1 MSSPIPVTR
10 PSLPPFEEYTSLIK
24 SIWENR
30 WLTNAGPL
38 HQQLEENLKEYLRAP
53 YLSLYTNGHNALEA
67 AIHACNLPK
76 GSEVI
81 TTPYTFA
88 STTHA
93 IVRCGLKPVFCDISY
108 EDYNIDVTKIEE
120 LITENTSAVLPV
132 HVYGTPCDVEGIGRI
147 AKKYDLKVI
156 YDAAHA
162 FGVELNGQPITSFGD
177 VSMLSFHAT
186 KVFNTVEGGAV
197 VSADKSIIEKANRY
211 KNFGMVGTEDFTE
224 PGTNAKMS
232 EFHAAMGL
240 ANLHHM
246 EESIAVRKKI
256 CEEYDRALSNVDGV
270 KLLSRDPAVRSN
282 YAYYPV
288 VLEDNYPLN
297 REELCAKF
305 AEKNIFPRKYFYPIV
320 TEFSCYKGRTG
331 FPEGSIALDVSK
343 RVLCLPLYDTLGSN
357 YISDICS
364 GISSV
369 SRKE

>member
-30 WLTNAGPL
+30 WLTNSGPL
-38 HQQLEENLKEYLRAP
+38 HQQLEENLKQYLRAP

-93 IVRCGLKPVFCDISY
+93 IVRCGLNPVFCDISY

-120 LITENTSAVLPV
+120 LITENTSAILPV
-132 HVYGTPCDVEGIGRI
+132 HVYGTPCDVEGIDRI

-197 VSADKSIIEKANRY
+197 VSADKSIIEKADRY

-240 ANLHHM
+240 ANLKHM
-246 EESIAVRKKI
+246 DHSIAIRKRV
-256 CEEYDRALSNVDGV
+256 CDAYDAAFRHVDGI
-270 KLLSRDPAVRSN
+270 KLLARSFSVQSN
-282 YAYYPV
+282 YAYYPI
-288 VLEDNYPLN
+288 VLDVDYPLS
-297 REELCAKF
+297 RDALYEKF
-305 AEKNIFPRKYFYPIV
+305 VSSHIYPRRYFYPIV
-320 TEFSCYKGRTG
+320 TEYSSYNDKYGLSR
-331 FPEGSIALDVSK
+331 SSVALDVSK
-343 RVLCLPLYDTLGSN
+343 HVLCLPVYDTMAC
-357 YISDICS
+357 SDVQRI
-364 GISSV
+364 IDV
-369 SRKE
+369 LLVQR

>member
-10 PSLPPFEEYTSLIK
+10 PSLPPFDEYTALIK

-38 HQQLEENLKEYLRAP
+38 HQQLEENLKQYLRAP
-53 YLSLYTNGHNALEA
+53 YLSLYANGHNALEA

-120 LITENTSAVLPV
+120 LITENTSAILPV
-132 HVYGTPCDVEGIGRI
+132 HVYGTPCNVEGIDRI
-147 AKKYDLKVI
+147 AKKHNLKVI

-197 VSADKSIIEKANRY
+197 VSADKSIVENADRY

-246 EESIAVRKKI
+246 DESIAARKKI
-256 CEEYDRALSNVDGV
+256 CEEYDNALRGVDGV
-270 KLLSRDPAVRSN
+270 KLLPPRNGAVQSN

-297 REELCAKF
+297 REELCKIFSEA
-305 AEKNIFPRKYFYPIV
+305 NIFPRKYFYPIV
-320 TEFSCYKGRTG
+320 TELSCYKGITG
-331 FPEGSIALDVSK
+331 FPEESTALDVSR
-343 RVLCLPLYDTLGSN
+343 RVLCLPLYDTLSSN
-357 YISDICS
+357 YICDICS
-364 GISSV
+364 DISSV
-369 SRKE
+369 NR